1 MNNVERVVVFN
12 TETEETGVIRRSLF
26 ESEVFNPGGLLLL
39 EVEDTRS
46 GCIDCGVEPSYVP
59 ETDQDEVESDGLLEY
74 DDIDEEED

>member
-1 MNNVERVVVFN
+1 MNNVERVTVLN
-12 TETEETGVIRRSLF
+12 TETEEVGVIRRSLF

-46 GCIDCGVEPSYVP
+46 GCVDCGVEPSEVP
-59 ETDQDEVESDGLLEY
+59 ENQDEVESDGLLGY